1 MKILEIRRSLKKIIK
16 GDVLWDDEI
25 LNYYSVDSSSFQI
38 KPNVVVIPRTEK
50 EVISVIKFA
59 NKNKISVTVRGG
71 GTGLVGGAL
80 NKNIIMDLK
89 KLDKIKVQK
98 KFVVVGAGTSKGR
111 LDKVL
116 KIKGKF
122 FPPNPSVGPYCALGG
137 ILGNNASG
145 SRTLKYGSAIDNV
158 QEITFVDGLGKRIIL
173 TKKSTYWGENNQLC
187 KKN

>member
-71 GTGLVGGAL
+71 GNWIGWRC
-80 NKNIIMDLK
+80 
-89 KLDKIKVQK
+89 IK
-98 KFVVVGAGTSKGR
+98 
-111 LDKVL
+111 
-116 KIKGKF
+116 
-122 FPPNPSVGPYCALGG
+122 
-137 ILGNNASG
+137 
-145 SRTLKYGSAIDNV
+145 
-158 QEITFVDGLGKRIIL
+158 
-173 TKKSTYWGENNQLC
+173 
-187 KKN
+187 